1 MAVDRLVPTSLSGLT
16 TGPNYMNAVAEEIA
30 ALWTRVAIPLTSVG
44 GTANAVTATVAPA
57 FSTWVDG
64 MAFWITP
71 TISNTGPTTL
81 GLTNGPAGGP
91 WSVTDADNG
100 ALIGG
105 EFRAGRQTLVVYR
118 SGHFWI
124 AGSPAAGGIR
134 NSQVFTASGTWTKP
148 AGADANGLAII
159 QVWGGGGGGGTTLNR
174 RGGGGGGGYNYR
186 VMRLGDIGSTVS
198 VTIGS
203 GGATGG
209 LGGTSSFG
217 THCSAFGGGFGNNG
231 ASSGG
236 GGGGGQTSAGEGGN
250 ASDGGDGGGPVYG
263 TGGAGSATVGVAG
276 TRAFSGAGGGG
287 SATGTGATGMGGAGG
302 ASYFGGGG
310 GGGGSGSGNTGSPT
324 SSGGGSV
331 YGGGGGAANANAGGP
346 VGVGGTSQYAGNG
359 GAAGVAG
366 STPAGGGGANALGA
380 RGEVRVLV
388 VG

>member
-1 MAVDRLVPTSLSGLT
+1 MAVDRLVPTSASGVT
-16 TGPNYMNAVAEEIA
+16 TGPVYMDAVSEEIA
-30 ALWTRVAIPLTSVG
+30 ALWTRVAIPLTAVG

-71 TISNTGPTTL
+71 TLSNTGATTL
-81 GLTNGPAGGP
+81 NLTGGPAGGP

-100 ALIGG
+100 ALIAGD
-105 EFRAGRQTLVVYR
+105 FRAGRQTLVVYR

-124 AGSPAAGGIR
+124 AGSPTAGGVR
-134 NSQVFTASGTWTKP
+134 NSQTFTASGTWTKP
-148 AGADANGLAII
+148 AGADANGIAII

-174 RGGGGGGGYNYR
+174 RGGGGGGGYNSR
-186 VMRLGDIGSTVS
+186 IRRLGDLGSSET

-217 THCSAFGGGFGNNG
+217 AHCSAFGGGNGNSN
-231 ASSGG
+231 ASGGG
-236 GGGGGQTSAGEGGN
+236 GGGGGQTSAGANGT
-250 ASDGGDGGGPVYG
+250 STDGGDGGGPVYG
-263 TGGAGSATVGVAG
+263 TGGAGSATTGVAG

-287 SATGTGATGMGGAGG
+287 GASGTGTTGIGGAGG
-302 ASYFGGGG
+302 ASYSGGGG
-310 GGGGSGSGNTGSPT
+310 GGGGSGSGNTAGPT

-331 YGGGGGAANANAGGP
+331 NGGGGGAGNSNVGGP
-346 VGVGGTSQYAGNG
+346 VGVGGTSQFAGDG
-359 GAAGVAG
+359 GASGVAG

-380 RGEVRVLV
+380 RGEIRVLV
-388 VG
+388 IG